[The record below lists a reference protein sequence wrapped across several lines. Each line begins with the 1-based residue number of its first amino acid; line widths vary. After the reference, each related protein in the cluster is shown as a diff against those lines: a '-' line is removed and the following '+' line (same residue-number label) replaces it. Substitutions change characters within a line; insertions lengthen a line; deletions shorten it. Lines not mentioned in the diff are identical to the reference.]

1 MREITLLPEA
11 TGTGR
16 CIAIRQRP
24 HTVPEPDEDS
34 WLLGATGVRANS
46 LEDLVTAWGRSLPG
60 LIPVSYRN
68 AYGTWLGPDADIDWS
83 RALTPRGLA
92 GRIQQFRSELIPLV
106 ETLEATGYLETL
118 ARGRRILERL
128 EPIHVDTSRVRCLVD
143 AGEPIDSFLP
153 AFGSVCSP
161 IHYRHDTKTGRL
173 RVESGP
179 RVLGMN
185 KKHRGVIRS
194 RYPRGS
200 IMSIDFV
207 SLEPRLALMAVG
219 ESPRGDVYEEI
230 SRASGYS
237 RAKAKIAT
245 LSFLYGAGAS
255 GGVEEKLKRHVKEYF
270 RVQSLQELIAST
282 PGTNGYGRPIEPE
295 EPRLMIPHWVQST
308 AVDVCLLG
316 FSQLAETLAGLCDPL
331 FLVHD
336 ALFVDVP
343 ADNTGELSRIIN
355 EGIMVQP
362 FGNFS
367 LSLNGLDE
375 AA

>member
-34 WLLGATGVRANS
+34 WLLGATGVKATS
-46 LEDLVTAWGRSLPG
+46 LEDLVTAWGRNLPG
-60 LIPVSYRN
+60 LIPASYRN
-68 AYGTWLGPDADIDWS
+68 AYGTWLGTDTNIDWS
-83 RALTPRGLA
+83 QALTPRGLA
-92 GRIQQFRSELIPLV
+92 RRIQQFRSEILPLV
-106 ETLEATGYLETL
+106 EELEATGYLEIL

-128 EPIHVDTSRVRCLVD
+128 EPIHVDTVKVRSLVD

-153 AFGSVCSP
+153 VFGNVCSP

-185 KKHRGVIRS
+185 KKHRSIIRS
-194 RYPRGS
+194 RYPGGS

-219 ESPRGDVYEEI
+219 ESPQGDVYEEI

-255 GGVEEKLKRHVKEYF
+255 GGVEEKLKRYVKEYF
-270 RVQSLQELIAST
+270 RVQQLQELIAGT
-282 PGTNGYGRPIEPE
+282 PGRNGYGRPIEPE
-295 EPRLMIPHWVQST
+295 ESRLLIPHWVQST

-316 FSQLAETLAGLCDPL
+316 FSSLTEKLNGLCDPL

-343 ADNTGELSRIIN
+343 AGNTEGLSKIIN
-355 EGIMVQP
+355 DGIMVQP
-362 FGNFS
+362 YGNFS